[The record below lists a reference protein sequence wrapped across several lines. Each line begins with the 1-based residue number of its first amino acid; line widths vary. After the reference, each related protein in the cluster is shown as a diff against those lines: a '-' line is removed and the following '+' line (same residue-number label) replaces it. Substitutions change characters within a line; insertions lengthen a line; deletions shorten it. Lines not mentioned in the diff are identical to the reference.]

1 MTIRVDKK
9 KLAIALGKVV
19 LSTAAGNF
27 VDALKDVV
35 DAGDAFTREGPGDA
49 TAEDGARL
57 LLQRAAYNAAVR
69 CIQRYARQAPILAT
83 QADPREMEAELE
95 RLAAKTPLDLTAT
108 TFADAERWPALSVVL
123 VAFTSWMRTCEVE
136 EKHRAPMLAT
146 FCENF
151 ILALAA
157 ELRDR
162 SREADYRAMLT
173 EVTRQTP
180 LDAAAQRVLDWRAY
194 RARLVAAI
202 YTPLRSLA
210 SDKIPHFSLHDLYVP
225 LRATQ
230 GDLPAPE
237 HRWYSDKKLPIFWLD
252 EELNHWIKR
261 ADPQDSIRV
270 LSGEPGSGKSSACA
284 MLAAHLADQ
293 GRRVLLIP
301 LSRLNYT
308 GDARA
313 ELSHFLK
320 EDLGHDALEYA
331 KNETGPPLLLIL
343 DGLDEL
349 AKAGNEAVV
358 LLNGFI
364 GSLSRAWSNWNR
376 NDLRVQLLLAGRP
389 GAAESTNALSRSKGA
404 HLHVLRYRIDYQ
416 RRDWFID
423 QALAELDQRPHWW
436 KRFGYE
442 RGLPAVLER
451 GNIHIASATEQP
463 LLNWLVAQILALE
476 GEKRAATINSIYDL
490 YSRLFNH
497 VLERVN
503 RRSDSLALEAID
515 GLERDKLEWMLEEVA
530 IAAWHNGG
538 DRTVPIHV
546 VEKRL
551 TEAKLHDELD
561 RLTENRSHALTCLL
575 DSFFC
580 HAHAGKTHR
589 AVEFT
594 HKSFG
599 QFLTARRIKREV
611 AAIHDLLTK
620 DRNANNQLAC
630 LRNWLAL
637 CGPTA
642 MDADLLDFLRSE
654 MASLASPKKETAQ
667 EVVRWG
673 KTLGRLFNTSIQ
685 LGPPLPTGHVRA
697 REAERQVRNA
707 ELTLLVTLHAII
719 TMTLPKSERS
729 IIRLEP
735 KDRTNSTLAAS
746 TLHRLLGSP
755 VESNIARSCL
765 SCLNLAGAD
774 LASAN
779 LTKADLTC
787 VNLTGADLAGAN
799 LTYAK
804 LMGADL
810 TGTNL
815 RDATLRNADLTDA
828 NLQDAKLERAN
839 LTAAHLMNAN
849 LTFADVTDAE
859 LPSAKLSDAKLIG
872 ANLTGANLRSAI
884 LMRTNLAHAE
894 LANAELTDA
903 DLTGANLQDANLRGT
918 NLTNAYL
925 PDADLRSAKLR
936 VADLRGA
943 KLPNANLTGADLPDA
958 NLRDA
963 ELKGANLTGANLRGA
978 DLTGANLAGADLAGA
993 NLRDAKLTDANLRDV
1008 NLTDANLKGA
1018 NLRDAVKI

>member
-1 MTIRVDKK
+1 MKIKVDKK

-57 LLQRAAYNAAVR
+57 LLQRAAYNAAVC
-69 CIQRYARQAPILAT
+69 CIQRYDREAPILAR
-83 QADPREMEAELE
+83 QADSREMEAELE
-95 RLAAKTPLDLTAT
+95 RLAAKTPLELTAA

-123 VAFTSWMRTCEVE
+123 VAFTSRMRTCEVE

-162 SREADYRAMLT
+162 SREADYRAMLA

-202 YTPLRSLA
+202 YAPLRSLA
-210 SDKIPHFSLHDLYVP
+210 SDKIPRFSLHDLYVP

-389 GAAESTNALSRSKGA
+389 GAAESTNALSRGKGA

-416 RRDWFID
+416 RQDWFID
-423 QALAELDQRPHWW
+423 QALAKLDQRPHWW

-442 RGLPAVLER
+442 GGLPAVLER
-451 GNIHIASATEQP
+451 DNVHIASATEQP

-476 GEKRAATINSIYDL
+476 GEERAATINSIYDL
-490 YSRLFNH
+490 YSRLFNR

-530 IAAWHNGG
+530 IAAWHNGS

-551 TEAKLHDELD
+551 TEAKLHEELD
-561 RLTENRSHALTCLL
+561 RLTGNRNYALTCLL

-611 AAIHDLLTK
+611 AAIHDLLSENGNQ
-620 DRNANNQLAC
+620 RNQLAC

-642 MDADLLDFLRSE
+642 MDHDLLDFLRSE

-667 EVVRWG
+667 EVIRWG
-673 KTLGRLFNTSIQ
+673 KTLRRLFNTSLQ

-707 ELTLLVTLHAII
+707 EVTLLATLHAII
-719 TMTLPKSERS
+719 TVTLPEAERS
-729 IIRLEP
+729 TIRLEP

-755 VESNIARSCL
+755 VDTNIALSCL
-765 SCLNLAGAD
+765 SSLDLAGAN

-779 LTKADLTC
+779 LTKADLTR
-787 VNLTGADLAGAN
+787 VNLTGANLAKADLTGVN
-799 LTYAK
+799 LT
-804 LMGADL
+804 GADL

-815 RDATLRNADLTDA
+815 RDATLRYADLTDA
-828 NLQDAKLERAN
+828 NLQDATLAGAN
-839 LTAAHLMNAN
+839 LTQSRLMNAN
-849 LTFADVTDAE
+849 LTFADVTE
-859 LPSAKLSDAKLIG
+859 AKLTGAWLAYAKLIG
-872 ANLTGANLRSAI
+872 ANLTGVNLRGTD
-884 LMRTNLAHAE
+884 LTNADLAHAE
-894 LANAELTDA
+894 LASAELTDA
-903 DLTGANLQDANLRGT
+903 DLRCANLQDANLRGT
-918 NLTNAYL
+918 NLT
-925 PDADLRSAKLR
+925 DAELSH
-936 VADLRGA
+936 ADLRGA
-943 KLPNANLTGADLPDA
+943 KLRLADLRGAKLSDANLTGADLPDA
-958 NLRDA
+958 NLRGA
-963 ELKGANLTGANLRGA
+963 E
-978 DLTGANLAGADLAGA
+978 LAGA
-993 NLRDAKLTDANLRDV
+993 NLSGANLWGA

-1018 NLRDAVKI
+1018 DLTGTNLRDVRLTGANLQDANLTDAKLRGANLRDAVKH